1 MAIESQGVVIKWN
14 GTAIAQVISA
24 GGPTGSAPVIDVSHL
39 GSTGAEKLMGLLDEG
54 QVTLEV
60 NWIPDDPAQVALKA
74 DRLSRT
80 PRVAQIYLVDTS
92 GTILT
97 FDGYCTGMAL
107 SAGVNQQLKGTI
119 TLEVDGNVNHSP
131 RLTIFTAYNE
141 GTGVL
146 VLDLAED
153 TFAAALNSEDTDN
166 WTFDYD
172 GSGLVIS
179 TIVRT
184 SDTRATLTYATGGG
198 IVGSYT
204 MTVQAEAAALAGS
217 FDSGIL
223 QVAVAITS

>member
-14 GTAIAQVISA
+14 NVAIAQVISI
-24 GGPTGSAPVIDVSHL
+24 GGPTGSAPVIDISHL

-60 NWIPDDPAQVALKA
+60 NWIPDDAAQVALRA

-80 PRVAQIYLVDTS
+80 QRVAKIYLTDTS

-97 FDGYCTGMAL
+97 CDAYCTGMVVNA
-107 SAGVNQQLKGTI
+107 AVNQQLKGTI

-131 RLTIFTAYNE
+131 RLIIHTAYNE
-141 GTGVL
+141 GTGIL

-153 TFAAALNSEDTDN
+153 VFAAALNSEDTDN

-179 TIVRT
+179 TISRD
-184 SDTRATLTYATGGG
+184 SDTQATLTYTTGGG
-198 IVGSYT
+198 IIGTYT
-204 MTVQAEAAALAGS
+204 MTVQAEALALVGS

-223 QVAVAITS
+223 QVPVSITS